1 MASSACTS
9 RVMPWKGWSSVS
21 RFAGGSFSLMPE
33 KRLRDFID
41 VAHRHQCYVSTGG
54 YIERVLAASAGNKQ
68 TIKEYLKTC
77 KDLG

>member
-1 MASSACTS
+1 MNERFDETFFYMC
-9 RVMPWKGWSSVS
+9 

-41 VAHRHQCYVSTGG
+41 VAHRHHCYVSTGG

-68 TIKEYLKTC
+68 TIKDYLKTC
-77 KDLG
+77 QELG